1 MGHGLYHA
9 LYVIHM
15 AHDPWGNFPLKP
27 VQWVSFTTWESLHY
41 HGLLILG
48 HGGFWRGWY
57 HPPRKHQGRLF
68 LLFDMSVAV
77 MPVSPEPAA
86 SFSKFE
92 GFFWTKTTKKHK
104 DMKIGALT
112 SHPIPPQPLQFST
125 LFYPISL
132 YLTPPHPIP
141 LHPTP
146 PQSPSLHLTPS
157 CSISLFFTPP
167 HPYNLLGY
175 KMDT

>member
-1 MGHGLYHA
+1 MGWMCCHIVNITPMGHGLYHA

-112 SHPIPPQPLQFST
+112 SYPTPLHSTLLHFTLSHSIPPPF
-125 LFYPISL
+125 
-132 YLTPPHPIP
+132 TPFH
-141 LHPTP
+141 
-146 PQSPSLHLTPS
+146 SPSLPLTHTA
-157 CSISLFFTPP
+157 C
-167 HPYNLLGY
+167 
-175 KMDT
+175 